1 MKFYTD
7 EDPNKL
13 IGSAAEVPA
22 GKTLTQASVTVPDA
36 AAACKKETGKT
47 PTLTG
52 WYAKGDNSKADVT
65 NLTTTAV
72 NSNLEYVAKCTYAAP
87 PAAATHEVT
96 FKSDDSNAIA
106 TVGES
111 GKVTVVNDKKLTDDE
126 NKAAL
131 AAVKKVTAE
140 QACKASSTGKKNLIG
155 WVSNNN
161 ADNLVTFAGT
171 DATANP
177 QIASAMT
184 EFTAV
189 CVADATLDNVS
200 FTKVVKIGTEE
211 KTDGSETIKPTGI
224 FYAELAAKTNDCP
237 NAGEGNQH
245 AEITGSGEVSFDS
258 LGLKFSKAG
267 ECEYTITEHIIEN
280 KGEAA
285 KNWGMPTEP
294 TAVKVTVAP
303 KKDSSN
309 NTWSLEAKQA
319 DSTPVATTKLVNIA
333 PVKVIF
339 DAGDGSIKADAD
351 IAGLAKVEHQD
362 KQLSA
367 EGKKDAAGLQALAGK
382 AQAAL
387 KAPDTGDKK
396 FAGWALSNAD
406 TIVVAVPDTFT
417 TAVTYKAV
425 WAKDAT
431 VTFKND
437 MNSEIGKLTKPASS
451 LVDTTITNTA
461 GKKVDLTKSEDVCA
475 PEAGKTKILTA
486 WKYDK
491 ADGVDYSRADTEMP
505 VADLAKRHVINNG
518 VFTAVCK
525 EAVTVTY
532 VQKDKQTKVTEEK
545 IVKGTGNPSLQKD
558 GQYITPTQAGCASDT
573 DTLGWK
579 NKSGDSEVTA
589 GSTFAENT
597 TVYAECTASGKV
609 LAKFLK
615 KSGEQIVSN
624 TLTLS
629 GGKVTP
635 EAKKGG
641 AAITSEQAG
650 CTATDT
656 LSWKP
661 ALGEIDKDTTYTAV
675 CTPNPSTPSVPGT
688 PGGSGSGGSGSGSA
702 GGYYGGSAGGAA
714 DSSSAADKGKGNGKK
729 PAPKP
734 AAPKLSVFDKQFT
747 KPVKLPASAV
757 VRSAGQDR
765 VATSVAAL
773 SLAKNKETVVL
784 ATGNNFPDA
793 LTGGALA
800 GALKAGVV
808 LTTSSTLEQSVV
820 NALKAQ
826 GTKTVYIVGGQ
837 SVVPAAKEAAL
848 QAAGFQVV
856 RLAGA
861 DRYET
866 AALVK
871 AETLK
876 RLGGKAMV
884 SCNATGANFPDALAC
899 ASAASLSGG
908 VVDLVRPGQ
917 SVAVDKVAGKTICAG
932 GSACAAAGASVTKV
946 VGS

>member
-13 IGSAAEVPA
+13 IGAAAEVPA

-52 WYAKGDNSKADVT
+52 WYAKGDNSKADVA
-65 NLTTTAV
+65 NLATTAV
-72 NSNLEYVAKCTYAAP
+72 NSNLEYVAKCTYVAP
-87 PAAATHEVT
+87 PAATTHEVT
-96 FKSDDSNAIA
+96 FKSDDNNAIA

-111 GKVTVVNDKKLTDDE
+111 GKVTVANDKKLTDSE
-126 NKAAL
+126 NTAAL

-140 QACKASSTGKKNLIG
+140 QACKASSTDKKNLIG
-155 WVSNNN
+155 WVSNNS

-177 QIASAMT
+177 EIASAMT

-189 CVADATLDNVS
+189 CVADATLDKVS

-245 AEITGSGEVSFDS
+245 AEITGSGVVSFDS
-258 LGLKFSKAG
+258 LALKFSKAG
-267 ECEYTITEHIIEN
+267 ECKYNITEHIIEN
-280 KGEAA
+280 KDEDA
-285 KNWGMPTEP
+285 KNWGMPTAP
-294 TAVKVTVAP
+294 ATVKVKVAP
-303 KKDSSN
+303 KKSGND
-309 NTWSLEAKQA
+309 WSLEAKQ
-319 DSTPVATTKLVNIA
+319 DDTTPVNTTKLVNTA
-333 PVKVIF
+333 PVRVIF
-339 DAGDGSIKADAD
+339 DAGDGSIKANAD
-351 IAGLAKVEHQD
+351 ITGLAKVENQNN
-362 KQLSA
+362 QLSA
-367 EGKKDAAGLQALAGK
+367 EGKENATGLQALAGK

-387 KAPDTGDKK
+387 KAPDADDKK
-396 FAGWALSNAD
+396 FAGWALSNAA
-406 TIVVAVPDTFT
+406 TTVVAVPDTFT

-437 MNSEIGKLTKPASS
+437 KGTEIGTLKKPASS
-451 LVDTTITNTA
+451 LVDTTITTA
-461 GKKVDLTKSEDVCA
+461 KKVDLTKSEDVCV

-486 WKYDK
+486 WKYDR
-491 ADGVDYSRADTEMP
+491 ADGVDYSSANAEMS

-545 IVKGTGNPSLQKD
+545 IVKDTGKLSWRKD

-635 EAKKGG
+635 EAEKSGV
-641 AAITSEQAG
+641 AITSEQAG

-656 LSWKP
+656 LSWEP
-661 ALGEIDKDTTYTAV
+661 ALGEIAKDTTYTAV
-675 CTPNPSTPSVPGT
+675 CTPNPSTPSVT
-688 PGGSGSGGSGSGSA
+688 PGNTGSGSGSGGSA

-899 ASAASLSGG
+899 ASAASLSG
-908 VVDLVRPGQ
+908 
-917 SVAVDKVAGKTICAG
+917 
-932 GSACAAAGASVTKV
+932 
-946 VGS
+946 

>member
-1 MKFYTD
+1 MKHEFRKSRGGGSLNRLGIATLSGLLVVGLTPALTNLAFADGGTTAPTVVKGTDAGKIEVAVDITGDETEGKAVYRDGQFKAKFTKDGTSDGGDACKEVTGDSTKIKKFDDNNFGVVVDAVQAADTGKLTENKKCIYDVTLEKDDQVEGSGNWAVAEASGNVVASVKITFTGTSGGVTVAADPDNKKLGAKYTKPHTVKFYTD

-13 IGSAAEVPA
+13 IGAAAEVPA

-52 WYAKGDNSKADVT
+52 WYAKGDNSKADVA
-65 NLTTTAV
+65 NLATTAV
-72 NSNLEYVAKCTYAAP
+72 NSNLEYVAKCTYVAP
-87 PAAATHEVT
+87 PAATTHEVT
-96 FKSDDSNAIA
+96 FKSDDNNAIA

-111 GKVTVVNDKKLTDDE
+111 GKVTVANDKKLTDSE
-126 NKAAL
+126 NTAAL

-140 QACKASSTGKKNLIG
+140 QACKASSTDKKNLIG
-155 WVSNNN
+155 WVSNNS

-177 QIASAMT
+177 EIASAMT

-189 CVADATLDNVS
+189 CVADATLDKVS

-245 AEITGSGEVSFDS
+245 AEITGSGVVSFDS
-258 LGLKFSKAG
+258 LALKFSKAG
-267 ECEYTITEHIIEN
+267 ECKYNITEHIIEN
-280 KGEAA
+280 KDEDA
-285 KNWGMPTEP
+285 KNWGMPTAP
-294 TAVKVTVAP
+294 ATVKVKVAP
-303 KKDSSN
+303 KKSGND
-309 NTWSLEAKQA
+309 WSLEAKQ
-319 DSTPVATTKLVNIA
+319 DDTTPVNTTKLVNTA
-333 PVKVIF
+333 PVRVIF
-339 DAGDGSIKADAD
+339 DAGDGSIKANAD
-351 IAGLAKVEHQD
+351 ITGLAKVENQNN
-362 KQLSA
+362 QLSA
-367 EGKKDAAGLQALAGK
+367 EGKENATGLQALAGK

-387 KAPDTGDKK
+387 KAPDADDKK
-396 FAGWALSNAD
+396 FAGWALSNAA
-406 TIVVAVPDTFT
+406 TTVVAVPDTFT

-437 MNSEIGKLTKPASS
+437 KGTEIGTLKKPASS
-451 LVDTTITNTA
+451 LVDTTITTA
-461 GKKVDLTKSEDVCA
+461 KKVDLTKSEDVCV

-486 WKYDK
+486 WKYDR
-491 ADGVDYSRADTEMP
+491 ADGVDYSSANAEMS

-545 IVKGTGNPSLQKD
+545 IVKDTGKLSWRKD

-635 EAKKGG
+635 EAEKSGV
-641 AAITSEQAG
+641 AITSEQAG

-656 LSWKP
+656 LSWEP
-661 ALGEIDKDTTYTAV
+661 ALGEIAKDTTYTAV
-675 CTPNPSTPSVPGT
+675 CTPNPSTPSVT
-688 PGGSGSGGSGSGSA
+688 PGNTGSGSGSGGSA

-714 DSSSAADKGKGNGKK
+714 DSSSAADKGK
-729 PAPKP
+729 
-734 AAPKLSVFDKQFT
+734 
-747 KPVKLPASAV
+747 
-757 VRSAGQDR
+757 
-765 VATSVAAL
+765 
-773 SLAKNKETVVL
+773 
-784 ATGNNFPDA
+784 
-793 LTGGALA
+793 
-800 GALKAGVV
+800 
-808 LTTSSTLEQSVV
+808 
-820 NALKAQ
+820 
-826 GTKTVYIVGGQ
+826 
-837 SVVPAAKEAAL
+837 
-848 QAAGFQVV
+848 
-856 RLAGA
+856 
-861 DRYET
+861 
-866 AALVK
+866 
-871 AETLK
+871 
-876 RLGGKAMV
+876 
-884 SCNATGANFPDALAC
+884 
-899 ASAASLSGG
+899 
-908 VVDLVRPGQ
+908 
-917 SVAVDKVAGKTICAG
+917 
-932 GSACAAAGASVTKV
+932 
-946 VGS
+946 